1 MMQLSMGDWC
11 MARKKKQKPVCP
23 NCGWE
28 GLEWK
33 TVGCLNCGEILN
45 KHLLALVKQR
55 DAEKEKK
62 K

>member
-11 MARKKKQKPVCP
+11 MTRKKKEPVCP

-33 TVGCLNCGEILN
+33 TVGCLNCGCCLDKRIEALAKLN
-45 KHLLALVKQR
+45 KIKRHK
-55 DAEKEKK
+55 
-62 K
+62 